1 MSTETIGQ
9 IGGGR
14 AVGADHDFAVR
25 FHGRGGQG
33 VVTAAELLSIAAFF
47 EGRFAQAFPTFGS
60 ERAGAPVAGY
70 CRISDKEIRTRSP
83 VADPDALVILDATLV
98 HQVDLFSGLTTD
110 GYLLFNT
117 PRRLT
122 DLGLSDVTSRL
133 HPERCATV
141 PANELA
147 LEHLGRPV
155 PNCILLGALSAL
167 CGVVSLDSVHAAIRD
182 RFSGI
187 VAEENITAAGV
198 AYDLVRAGLGKEA
211 VGVAPD

>member
-1 MSTETIGQ
+1 MSTETDGRQ
-9 IGGGR
+9 GAER
-14 AVGADHDFAVR
+14 AVGPGHDFAVR

-83 VADPDALVILDATLV
+83 VADPDALVVLDATLV
-98 HQVDLFSGLTTD
+98 HQVDLFSGLPTD

-117 PRRLT
+117 PRRLI